1 MIISIIINEVGM
13 VIISFIINDADGDDD
28 DDSM

>member
-1 MIISIIINEVGM
+1 MIIRIIINEVGM